1 MNMIK
6 KKCGFVSITGLP
18 NAGKST
24 LINNLVNEKVS
35 IISHKVQTTQNAIR
49 GVFTKSHSQII
60 FTDTPGLIL
69 PSTFFKKQLSRAI
82 FNNTYES
89 DINLVVFDPNRKISE
104 KEKEILKKLIRTSKN
119 NFLIINKIDL
129 VKKTELLKI
138 SEKYN
143 HLFNFKKT
151 FMISALKKK
160 GLNELIEVIITK
172 LPKNK
177 WLYDKRD
184 KTDQKNEFIFS
195 EITREKVFQLINK
208 EIPYD
213 ISVTTEI
220 NLNKIT
226 QFIFVKKASQKPIL
240 IGKEGKKIKEI
251 GMRAR
256 RDIQKKINKRIYLEL
271 KVKISK

>member
-1 MNMIK
+1 MKIFYQGSPGAYSHLAAEK
-6 KKCGFVSITGLP
+6 IYP
-18 NAGKST
+18 N
-24 LINNLVNEKVS
+24 NEF
-35 IISHKVQTTQNAIR
+35 ISC
-49 GVFTKSHSQII
+49 
-60 FTDTPGLIL
+60 
-69 PSTFFKKQLSRAI
+69 
-82 FNNTYES
+82 
-89 DINLVVFDPNRKISE
+89 
-104 KEKEILKKLIRTSKN
+104 
-119 NFLIINKIDL
+119 
-129 VKKTELLKI
+129 
-138 SEKYN
+138 
-143 HLFNFKKT
+143 KT
-151 FMISALKKK
+151 FEECFKYC
-160 GLNELIEVIITK
+160 NENENCKTIIPVENSIAGRVADIQYLI
-172 LPKNK
+172 NK

-256 RDIQKKINKRIYLEL
+256 KDIQKKINKRIYLEL

>member
-1 MNMIK
+1 MNMIE

-143 HLFNFKKT
+143 HLFNFQKT

-160 GLNELIEVIITK
+160 
-172 LPKNK
+172 
-177 WLYDKRD
+177 
-184 KTDQKNEFIFS
+184 
-195 EITREKVFQLINK
+195 
-208 EIPYD
+208 
-213 ISVTTEI
+213 
-220 NLNKIT
+220 
-226 QFIFVKKASQKPIL
+226 A
-240 IGKEGKKIKEI
+240 
-251 GMRAR
+251 
-256 RDIQKKINKRIYLEL
+256 
-271 KVKISK
+271 

>member
-1 MNMIK
+1 MNKME

-49 GVFTKSHSQII
+49 GVFTKSNSQII

-69 PSTFFKKQLSRAI
+69 PSSFFKKQLSRAI

-89 DINLVVFDPNRKISE
+89 DINLVVFDPNRKINE

-119 NFLIINKIDL
+119 SFLIINKIDL
-129 VKKTELLKI
+129 VRKSKLLKI
-138 SEKYN
+138 SKKYN
-143 HLFNFKKT
+143 DLFNFQKT
-151 FMISALKKK
+151 FMISAMKKQ
-160 GLNELIEVIITK
+160 GLNKLIEVIITK
-172 LPKNK
+172 LPKNE
-177 WLYDKRD
+177 WLYDKKH

-220 NLNKIT
+220 DLNKVT
-226 QFIFVKKASQKPIL
+226 QFILVKKASQKPIL

-256 RDIQKKINKRIYLEL
+256 KDIQKKINKRIYLEL

>member
-1 MNMIK
+1 M
-6 KKCGFVSITGLP
+6 
-18 NAGKST
+18 
-24 LINNLVNEKVS
+24 
-35 IISHKVQTTQNAIR
+35 
-49 GVFTKSHSQII
+49 
-60 FTDTPGLIL
+60 
-69 PSTFFKKQLSRAI
+69 
-82 FNNTYES
+82 
-89 DINLVVFDPNRKISE
+89 
-104 KEKEILKKLIRTSKN
+104 
-119 NFLIINKIDL
+119 

-143 HLFNFKKT
+143 HLFNFQKT

-160 GLNELIEVIITK
+160 GLNELIKVIITK

-177 WLYDKRD
+177 WLYDKSD

-256 RDIQKKINKRIYLEL
+256 KDIQKKINKRIYLEL